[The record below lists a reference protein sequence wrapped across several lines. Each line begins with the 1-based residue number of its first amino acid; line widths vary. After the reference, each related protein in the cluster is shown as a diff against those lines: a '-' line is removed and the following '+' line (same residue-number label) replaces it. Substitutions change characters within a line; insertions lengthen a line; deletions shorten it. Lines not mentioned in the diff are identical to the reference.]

1 MEAPARTAKH
11 PRAHRLSGAF
21 LPNLYSSILTSL
33 ASGLTAPSQRIRRQ
47 AHKNG
52 VFTDTFNALPR
63 DSPDCMLSEWQPSR
77 HPRFAGNDQGGYDTA
92 VTSTAQF
99 QAFRRT
105 EAGATAQVDD
115 FHGAQLVT
123 CHGLHRVS
131 PPLSQCMHNG
141 EKTCRVTGAVFCQ
154 CLLRVPPTRR
164 AETRANARN
173 ARNNPPPQSGKTR
186 LQYRRNPDPSVTA
199 SAPTHRSRKA
209 SRKQNPLRVRRASI
223 GSVTYNA
230 S

>member
-1 MEAPARTAKH
+1 MASSPIHSTRSHGIRQTVC
-11 PRAHRLSGAF
+11 F
-21 LPNLYSSILTSL
+21 PNGNQADT
-33 ASGLTAPSQRIRRQ
+33 PVSQGTIS
-47 AHKNG
+47 A
-52 VFTDTFNALPR
+52 VMT
-63 DSPDCMLSEWQPSR
+63 QPS
-77 HPRFAGNDQGGYDTA
+77 HPQRN
-92 VTSTAQF
+92 S
-99 QAFRRT
+99 RRT
-105 EAGATAQVDD
+105 EASATAQVDD

-131 PPLSQCMHNG
+131 PPLSQCMRNG
-141 EKTCRVTGAVFCQ
+141 EKTCRVTGDVFCQ
-154 CLLRVPPTRR
+154 DLRRVPPNRR
-164 AETRANARN
+164 TETRANARN